1 MSVTELLLSFIVLPV
16 LSISYAL
23 YLLVAYRGPTISDR
37 VLAAD
42 VFFYSI
48 SLLFGVV
55 SILIKSP
62 IMSACTIVL
71 VLWAY
76 ALDIYVAKYL
86 ERGEL
91 GD

>member
-1 MSVTELLLSFIVLPV
+1 MTPVELVLVYVALPLLTISSV
-16 LSISYAL
+16 L
-23 YLLVAYRGPTISDR
+23 YLLVVYRGPTISDR
-37 VLAAD
+37 VLSAD
-42 VFFYSI
+42 VFFYTSTLFFGI
-48 SLLFGVV
+48 VGLLLG
-55 SILIKSP
+55 SP
-62 IMSACTIVL
+62 IMVACTVVL

>member
-1 MSVTELLLSFIVLPV
+1 MSLVELVLVYVALPL
-16 LSISYAL
+16 LSISSIL
-23 YLLVAYRGPTISDR
+23 YLLVVYRGPTVSDR
-37 VLAAD
+37 VLSAD
-42 VFFYSI
+42 VFFYTS
-48 SLLFGVV
+48 SLFFGIVGL
-55 SILIKSP
+55 LIGSP
-62 IMSACTIVL
+62 IMVACTVVL

>member
-1 MSVTELLLSFIVLPV
+1 VTPVELVLVYVALPLLTISSV
-16 LSISYAL
+16 L
-23 YLLVAYRGPTISDR
+23 YLLVVYRGPTISDR
-37 VLAAD
+37 VLSVD
-42 VFFYSI
+42 VFFYTFTLFFGI
-48 SLLFGVV
+48 VGLLLG
-55 SILIKSP
+55 SP
-62 IMSACTIVL
+62 IMVACTVVL

>member
-1 MSVTELLLSFIVLPV
+1 MNIAETIIYFIVIPV
-16 LSISYAL
+16 LSISYLL
-23 YLLVAYRGPTISDR
+23 YLVVAYKGPTLSDR

-42 VFFYSI
+42 VFFYSMAI
-48 SLLFGVV
+48 IFGVMG
-55 SILIKSP
+55 ILLGSP
-62 IMSACTIVL
+62 IMTACTVVL

-76 ALDIYVAKYL
+76 ALDIYIAKYI

>member
-1 MSVTELLLSFIVLPV
+1 VTLVELVLVYVALPLLTTSSV
-16 LSISYAL
+16 L
-23 YLLVAYRGPTISDR
+23 YLLVVYRGPTISDR
-37 VLAAD
+37 VLSAD
-42 VFFYSI
+42 VFFYTSTLFFGI
-48 SLLFGVV
+48 VGLLLG
-55 SILIKSP
+55 SP
-62 IMSACTIVL
+62 IMVACTVVL

>member
-1 MSVTELLLSFIVLPV
+1 MDVIETLIIFMVLPI
-16 LSISYAL
+16 LSVSYVL
-23 YLLVAYRGPTISDR
+23 YLLVACRGPTISDR

-42 VFFYSI
+42 VFFYST
-48 SLLFGVV
+48 SLLFGTVGF
-55 SILIKSP
+55 LIRSP
-62 IMSACTIVL
+62 IMTACTVVL

-76 ALDIYVAKYL
+76 AFDIYVAKYL

>member
-1 MSVTELLLSFIVLPV
+1 MTLVELVLVYVALPLLTTSSV
-16 LSISYAL
+16 L
-23 YLLVAYRGPTISDR
+23 YLLVVYRGPTISDR
-37 VLAAD
+37 VLSAD
-42 VFFYSI
+42 VFFYTSTLFFGI
-48 SLLFGVV
+48 VGLLLG
-55 SILIKSP
+55 SP
-62 IMSACTIVL
+62 IMVACTVVL

>member
-1 MSVTELLLSFIVLPV
+1 MSVVELVLAFVVLPI
-16 LSISYAL
+16 LSTSYIL

-42 VFFYSI
+42 VFFYSV
-48 SLLFGVV
+48 SLLFGVA
-55 SILIKSP
+55 SILIRSP

-86 ERGEL
+86 ERGEM

>member
-1 MSVTELLLSFIVLPV
+1 VTLVELVLVYVALPLLTTSSV
-16 LSISYAL
+16 L
-23 YLLVAYRGPTISDR
+23 YLLVVYRGPTISDR
-37 VLAAD
+37 VLSAD
-42 VFFYSI
+42 VFFYTSTLFFGI
-48 SLLFGVV
+48 VGLLVG
-55 SILIKSP
+55 SP
-62 IMSACTIVL
+62 VMVICTVVL

>member
-1 MSVTELLLSFIVLPV
+1 MVYLVLPLLS
-16 LSISYAL
+16 LSSIL
-23 YLLVAYRGPTISDR
+23 YLLVVCRGPTISDR
-37 VLAAD
+37 VLSAD
-42 VFFYSI
+42 VFFYTS
-48 SLLFGVV
+48 SLFFGIVGL
-55 SILIKSP
+55 LIGSP
-62 IMSACTIVL
+62 IMVACTVVL

>member
-1 MSVTELLLSFIVLPV
+1 MSPVELLITYVVLPV
-16 LSISYAL
+16 MSVSYVL
-23 YLLVAYRGPTISDR
+23 YLLVVYRGPTISDR

-48 SLLFGVV
+48 AILFGAVGLLV
-55 SILIKSP
+55 KSP
-62 IMSACTIVL
+62 VMTACVVVL
-71 VLWAY
+71 ILWAY

>member
-1 MSVTELLLSFIVLPV
+1 VTPVELVLVYVALPLLTTSSV
-16 LSISYAL
+16 L
-23 YLLVAYRGPTISDR
+23 YLLVVYRGPTISDR
-37 VLAAD
+37 VLSAD
-42 VFFYSI
+42 VFLYTSTLFFGI
-48 SLLFGVV
+48 VGLLVG
-55 SILIKSP
+55 SP
-62 IMSACTIVL
+62 VMVICTVVL

>member
-1 MSVTELLLSFIVLPV
+1 MDLVEAVISFIVLPI
-16 LSISYAL
+16 LSISYVL
-23 YLLVAYRGPTISDR
+23 YLVVAYKGPTISDR

-42 VFFYSI
+42 VFFYST
-48 SLLFGVV
+48 SLLFGAVGIIV
-55 SILIKSP
+55 KSP
-62 IMSACTIVL
+62 IMTACTVVL

-76 ALDIYVAKYL
+76 ALDVYIAKYL

>member
-1 MSVTELLLSFIVLPV
+1 MSLVELLITYVVLPV
-16 LSISYAL
+16 ISVSYAL
-23 YLLVAYRGPTISDR
+23 YLLVVYRGPTISDR
-37 VLAAD
+37 VLAVD

-48 SLLFGVV
+48 SILFGAVGL
-55 SILIKSP
+55 LIRSP
-62 IMSACTIVL
+62 IMTACTVVL

>member
-1 MSVTELLLSFIVLPV
+1 MNLAEILIIYVVLPA
-16 LSISYAL
+16 LSLSYAL

-42 VFFYSI
+42 VFFYSTSI
-48 SLLFGVV
+48 LFGAVGL
-55 SILIKSP
+55 LIRSP
-62 IMSACTIVL
+62 IMTACTIVL

>member
-1 MSVTELLLSFIVLPV
+1 MNLAEILIIYVVLPA
-16 LSISYAL
+16 LSLSYAL

-42 VFFYSI
+42 VFFYSTSI
-48 SLLFGVV
+48 LFGAVGL
-55 SILIKSP
+55 LIRSP
-62 IMSACTIVL
+62 IMTACTIVL

-76 ALDIYVAKYL
+76 ALDIYIAKYL

>member
-1 MSVTELLLSFIVLPV
+1 MNLAEFLIIYVVLPV
-16 LSISYAL
+16 LSLSYAL

-42 VFFYSI
+42 VFFYSTSI
-48 SLLFGVV
+48 LFGAVGL
-55 SILIKSP
+55 LIRSP
-62 IMSACTIVL
+62 IMTACTIVL

>member
-1 MSVTELLLSFIVLPV
+1 MTPVELVLVYVALPLLTISSV
-16 LSISYAL
+16 L
-23 YLLVAYRGPTISDR
+23 YLLVVYRGPTISDR
-37 VLAAD
+37 VLSVD
-42 VFFYSI
+42 VFFYTSTLFFGI
-48 SLLFGVV
+48 VGLLLG
-55 SILIKSP
+55 SP
-62 IMSACTIVL
+62 IMVACTVVL

>member
-1 MSVTELLLSFIVLPV
+1 MSFIVLPV
-16 LSISYAL
+16 LSASYVL
-23 YLLVAYRGPTISDR
+23 YLLVAYKGPTVSDR

-42 VFFYSI
+42 VFFYTTSI
-48 SLLFGVV
+48 LFGV
-55 SILIKSP
+55 IGLLIKSP
-62 IMSACTIVL
+62 VMTACTVVL

>member
-1 MSVTELLLSFIVLPV
+1 MNMVEAVIYFAVIPIF
-16 LSISYAL
+16 SISY
-23 YLLVAYRGPTISDR
+23 LLFLMVAYKGPTLSDR

-42 VFFYSI
+42 VFFYSMAV
-48 SLLFGVV
+48 LFGIMG
-55 SILIKSP
+55 ILLRSP
-62 IMSACTIVL
+62 IMTACTVVL

-76 ALDIYVAKYL
+76 ALDIYIAKYL

>member
-1 MSVTELLLSFIVLPV
+1 MDIAELLMSFIVLPV
-16 LSISYAL
+16 LSASYVL
-23 YLLVAYRGPTISDR
+23 YLLVAYKGPTVSDR

-42 VFFYSI
+42 VFFYTTSI
-48 SLLFGVV
+48 LFGV
-55 SILIKSP
+55 IGLLIKSP
-62 IMSACTIVL
+62 VMTACTVVL

>member
-1 MSVTELLLSFIVLPV
+1 MSPIEVLISYVVLPV
-16 LSISYAL
+16 LSLSYAL

-42 VFFYSI
+42 VFFYSTSI
-48 SLLFGVV
+48 LFGA
-55 SILIKSP
+55 IGLLIRSP
-62 IMSACTIVL
+62 IMTACTVVL

>member
-1 MSVTELLLSFIVLPV
+1 MNPVEVLISFVVLPV
-16 LSISYAL
+16 LSISYSL
-23 YLLVAYRGPTISDR
+23 YLLIAYKGPTISDR

-42 VFFYSI
+42 VFFYSTSI
-48 SLLFGVV
+48 LFGAVGF
-55 SILIKSP
+55 LIRSP
-62 IMSACTIVL
+62 IMTACTIVL

>member
-1 MSVTELLLSFIVLPV
+1 MSLVELVLVYVALPL
-16 LSISYAL
+16 LSISSIL
-23 YLLVAYRGPTISDR
+23 YLLVVYRGPTVSDR
-37 VLAAD
+37 VLSAD
-42 VFFYSI
+42 VFFYTS
-48 SLLFGVV
+48 SLFFGIVGL
-55 SILIKSP
+55 LIGSP
-62 IMSACTIVL
+62 IMAACTVVL

>member
-1 MSVTELLLSFIVLPV
+1 MTPVELVLVYVALPLLTTSSV
-16 LSISYAL
+16 L
-23 YLLVAYRGPTISDR
+23 YLLVVYRGPTISDR
-37 VLAAD
+37 VLSAD
-42 VFFYSI
+42 VFFFTFTLFFGI
-48 SLLFGVV
+48 VGLLVG
-55 SILIKSP
+55 SP
-62 IMSACTIVL
+62 VMVICTVVL

>member
-1 MSVTELLLSFIVLPV
+1 VTLVELVLVYVALPLLTTSSV
-16 LSISYAL
+16 L
-23 YLLVAYRGPTISDR
+23 YLLVVYRGPTISDR
-37 VLAAD
+37 VLSAD
-42 VFFYSI
+42 VFFYTSTLFFGI
-48 SLLFGVV
+48 VGLLVG
-55 SILIKSP
+55 SP
-62 IMSACTIVL
+62 IMVACTVVL

>member
-1 MSVTELLLSFIVLPV
+1 VSLVELVLVYVALPL
-16 LSISYAL
+16 LSISSIL
-23 YLLVAYRGPTISDR
+23 YLLVVYRGPTVSDR
-37 VLAAD
+37 VLSAD
-42 VFFYSI
+42 VFFYTS
-48 SLLFGVV
+48 SLFFGIVGL
-55 SILIKSP
+55 LIGSP
-62 IMSACTIVL
+62 IMVACTVVL

>member
-1 MSVTELLLSFIVLPV
+1 MTLVELVLVYVALPLLTTSSV
-16 LSISYAL
+16 L
-23 YLLVAYRGPTISDR
+23 YLLVVYRGPTISDR
-37 VLAAD
+37 VLSAD
-42 VFFYSI
+42 VFFYTSTLFFGI
-48 SLLFGVV
+48 VGLLVG
-55 SILIKSP
+55 SP
-62 IMSACTIVL
+62 IMVACTVVL

>member
-1 MSVTELLLSFIVLPV
+1 VSLIEVLISYVVLPV
-16 LSISYAL
+16 LSLSYAL

-42 VFFYSI
+42 VFFYSTSI
-48 SLLFGVV
+48 LFGA
-55 SILIKSP
+55 IGLLIRSP
-62 IMSACTIVL
+62 IMTACTVVL

>member
-1 MSVTELLLSFIVLPV
+1 MNLAEFLIIYVVLPV
-16 LSISYAL
+16 LSLSYAL

-42 VFFYSI
+42 VFFYSTSI
-48 SLLFGVV
+48 LFGAVGL
-55 SILIKSP
+55 LIRSP
-62 IMSACTIVL
+62 IMTACTIVL

-76 ALDIYVAKYL
+76 ALDIYIAKYL

>member
-1 MSVTELLLSFIVLPV
+1 MSPVELLLTYVVLPV
-16 LSISYAL
+16 ISVSYVL

-37 VLAAD
+37 VLAVD
-42 VFFYSI
+42 VFLYSTSI
-48 SLLFGVV
+48 LFGAAGL
-55 SILIKSP
+55 LIGSP
-62 IMSACTIVL
+62 IMTACTVVL

>member
-1 MSVTELLLSFIVLPV
+1 MNIVEAVIYFVVIPIF
-16 LSISYAL
+16 SISY
-23 YLLVAYRGPTISDR
+23 LLFLTVAYKGPTLSDR

-42 VFFYSI
+42 VFFYSMAV
-48 SLLFGVV
+48 LFGITG
-55 SILIKSP
+55 ILLRSP
-62 IMSACTIVL
+62 IMTACTVVL

-76 ALDIYVAKYL
+76 ALDIYIAKYL

>member
-1 MSVTELLLSFIVLPV
+1 VTPVELVLVYVALPLLTISSV
-16 LSISYAL
+16 L
-23 YLLVAYRGPTISDR
+23 YLLVVYRGPTISDR
-37 VLAAD
+37 VLSAD
-42 VFFYSI
+42 VFLYTSTLFFGI
-48 SLLFGVV
+48 VGLLLG
-55 SILIKSP
+55 SP
-62 IMSACTIVL
+62 IMVACTVVL

>member
-1 MSVTELLLSFIVLPV
+1 MTLVELVLVYVALPLLTTSSV
-16 LSISYAL
+16 L
-23 YLLVAYRGPTISDR
+23 YLLVVYRGPTISDR
-37 VLAAD
+37 VLSAD
-42 VFFYSI
+42 VFFYTSTLFFGI
-48 SLLFGVV
+48 VGLLVG
-55 SILIKSP
+55 SP
-62 IMSACTIVL
+62 VMVICTVVL

>member
-1 MSVTELLLSFIVLPV
+1 MDPVELVMSLLVLPI
-16 LSISYAL
+16 LSISYVL
-23 YLLVAYRGPTISDR
+23 YLVVAYRGPTISDR

-42 VFFYSI
+42 VFFYSTSI
-48 SLLFGVV
+48 LFGIVG
-55 SILIKSP
+55 ILVRSP
-62 IMSACTIVL
+62 VMTACTVVL

>member
-1 MSVTELLLSFIVLPV
+1 MSLIEVLISYVVLPV
-16 LSISYAL
+16 LSLSYAL

-42 VFFYSI
+42 VFFYSTSI
-48 SLLFGVV
+48 LFGA
-55 SILIKSP
+55 IGLLIRSP
-62 IMSACTIVL
+62 IMTACTVVL

>member
-1 MSVTELLLSFIVLPV
+1 LNVVEVVIYFIVLPV
-16 LSISYAL
+16 FSISYLL
-23 YLLVAYRGPTISDR
+23 YLLVAYRGPTLSDR

-42 VFFYSI
+42 VFFYSTTI
-48 SLLFGVV
+48 LFGAIG
-55 SILIKSP
+55 ILLGSP
-62 IMSACTIVL
+62 IMTACTVVL

-76 ALDIYVAKYL
+76 ALDIYIAKYL

>member
-1 MSVTELLLSFIVLPV
+1 MNIVEAVIYFAVIPIF
-16 LSISYAL
+16 SISY
-23 YLLVAYRGPTISDR
+23 LLFLMVAYKGPTLSDR

-42 VFFYSI
+42 VFFYSMAV
-48 SLLFGVV
+48 LFGIMG
-55 SILIKSP
+55 ILLRSP
-62 IMSACTIVL
+62 IMTACTVVL

-76 ALDIYVAKYL
+76 ALDIYIAKYL